1 MKKISTKSIQSQLI
15 LYFTIAI
22 LTPTIIT
29 SIIGTKLIYNQVMT
43 RAENKSISDLN
54 SAREIYRN
62 KISQIEYVT
71 RLTAARSLIVA
82 SLIERN
88 SDTLQQDLNRTMTA
102 EKLDI
107 FTIVDKNGIV
117 ISRGRNPFNKGDTL
131 LSDKFI
137 DKVLHTGETVTGTDI
152 MPTKE
157 LGLESYEL
165 VERSHTILLPTPK
178 AKETGEKEETSGMML
193 KAAVPVLDKNHN
205 VVGVLMGGI
214 LLNRN
219 FEIVNKIT
227 EVVHEREIYNGQEIG
242 TVTIFQ
248 NNFRI
253 ATNVKNEDGSYAIST
268 LVSEDVY
275 NKVLLDG
282 ERWVGDAFV
291 VNNWYMSAYE
301 PIRDINNRIIGILYV
316 GILRDPFNDL
326 LRNAVLTF
334 IGIAV
339 GVILIIIFVA
349 ILLTRKIST
358 PLKKLENFAKKV
370 EEGDYKPDFSI
381 EAPREIENLA
391 YSFNHM
397 AKELEKEKEELENWA
412 NTLETKVE
420 QRSEELKKIH
430 EQMFRSEKLASLGKL
445 AAGVAH
451 EINNPLTGV
460 LTNASLLLEDL
471 EDGDPRRED
480 VQVIVS
486 ETIRCREIVKR
497 LLDFARQTKPQ
508 KKLTNIN
515 TLINNIILLVRNQT
529 SFRNIVI
536 EKRLDDNLPEIMAD
550 LDQIQ
555 QVFINLIINASE
567 AMTKGGCLDIE
578 SKLDKSGEY
587 LEVIFKD
594 NGPGIP
600 DHIKARIFDPFF
612 TTKEQ
617 GTGLGL
623 SISYGI
629 IERHGGKINLET
641 KSGEG
646 TTFTIFLP
654 VNFDE
659 EGEEI

>member
-1 MKKISTKSIQSQLI
+1 MKRISRKSIQTQLI

-29 SIIGTKLIYNQVMT
+29 SIIGTKFIYNQVIN

-71 RLTAARSLIVA
+71 RLTAARSLIAA

-88 SDTLQQDLNRTMTA
+88 SDTLQQDLNRTMTM

-117 ISRGRNPFNKGDTL
+117 IARGRNPFVKGDTL

-137 DKVLHTGETVTGTDI
+137 YKVINSEETVVGTDI
-152 MPTKE
+152 VPANE
-157 LGLESYEL
+157 LLKESYEL
-165 VERSHTILLPTPK
+165 VERSHTIILRTPK
-178 AKETGEKEETSGMML
+178 AKETGQKEYTSGMML
-193 KAAVPVLDKNHN
+193 KAAVPVFDRHKNL
-205 VVGVLMGGI
+205 VGVLMGGI

-227 EVVHEREIYNGQEIG
+227 DVVHEREVYEGHEIG

-248 NNFRI
+248 DDFRI
-253 ATNVKNEDGSYAIST
+253 ATNVKNEDGSYALST
-268 LVSEDVY
+268 LVSEEVY
-275 NKVLLDG
+275 NTVLLKG
-282 ERWVGDAFV
+282 KKWIGDAFV
-291 VNNWYMSAYE
+291 VNNWYISAYE

-316 GILRDPFNDL
+316 GILKEPFSNL
-326 LRNAVLTF
+326 LRNTVLTF
-334 IGIAV
+334 LGICI
-339 GVILIIIFVA
+339 GVIVIIIMVA

-358 PLKKLENFAKKV
+358 PLKKLEDFARNV
-370 EEGDYKPDFSI
+370 EEGKYEPDFSI
-381 EAPREIENLA
+381 KAPREIENLA
-391 YSFNHM
+391 NSFNHM
-397 AKELEKEKEELENWA
+397 AKELEIEKKELENWT
-412 NTLETKVE
+412 NTLEVKVA
-420 QRSEELKKIH
+420 QRSEELAKIH
-430 EQMFRSEKLASLGKL
+430 EQLFRSEKLASLGKL

-471 EDGDPRRED
+471 EDGDPRKED

-486 ETIRCREIVKR
+486 ETVRCREIVKR

-508 KKLTNIN
+508 KKVTNIN

-529 SFRNIVI
+529 SFRSI
-536 EKRLDDNLPEIMAD
+536 EIQKNLEENLPEVMAD
-550 LDQIQ
+550 IDQIQ

-567 AMTKGGCLDIE
+567 AMTEGGKLEIE
-578 SKLDKSGEY
+578 TKRDSGGDY
-587 LEVIFKD
+587 IIVTFKD
-594 NGPGIP
+594 NGPGMP
-600 DHIKARIFDPFF
+600 DNVIAKIFDPFF

-623 SISYGI
+623 SISHGI
-629 IERHGGKINLET
+629 IERHGGKILLDS
-641 KSGEG
+641 KPGKG
-646 TTFTIFLP
+646 TIFTISLP
-654 VNFDE
+654 VNFEDE
-659 EGEEI
+659 GDD

>member
-1 MKKISTKSIQSQLI
+1 MKKLSTKSIQSQLI

-22 LTPTIIT
+22 LTPAIIT
-29 SIIGTKLIYNQVMT
+29 SVIGTKLIYNQVIN

-54 SAREIYRN
+54 SAGEIYRN

-82 SLIERN
+82 SLIEKN
-88 SDTLQQDLNRTMTA
+88 SDTLQQDLNNTLTA

-107 FTIVDKNGIV
+107 FTIVDLNGIV

-137 DKVLHTGETVTGTDI
+137 DKALNTGETVTGTDI
-152 MPTKE
+152 ISANE
-157 LGLESYEL
+157 LSKESYEL
-165 VERSHTILLPTPK
+165 VERSYTAILPTPK
-178 AKETGEKEETSGMML
+178 SKEPARLEENSGMMI
-193 KAAVPVLDKNHN
+193 KAAVPVFDKNRKL
-205 VVGVLMGGI
+205 VGVLLGGI

-227 EVVHEREIYNGQEIG
+227 EVIHEKEIYKGQEIG

-248 NNFRI
+248 DDFRI

-268 LVSEDVY
+268 LVSEEVY
-275 NKVLLDG
+275 NSVILKG

-291 VNNWYMSAYE
+291 VNNWYISAYE
-301 PIRDINNRIIGILYV
+301 PIRDIDKRIIGILFV
-316 GILRDPFNDL
+316 GILKQPFSDL
-326 LRNAVLTF
+326 LRNTILTF
-334 IGIAV
+334 LGIAI

-349 ILLTRKIST
+349 IFLTGKISR
-358 PLKKLENFAKKV
+358 PLKKLEEFAEKV

-381 EAPREIENLA
+381 KAPREIENLA

-397 AKELEKEKEELENWA
+397 AKELEKEKKELERWA
-412 NTLETKVE
+412 DTLEAKVE
-420 QRSEELKKIH
+420 QRSAELKKIH
-430 EQMFRSEKLASLGKL
+430 EQLFRSEKLASLGKL

-471 EDGDPRRED
+471 EEGDPRRDD

-508 KKLTNIN
+508 KKITNIN
-515 TLINNIILLVRNQT
+515 NLINNIILLVRNQT

-536 EKRLDDNLPEIMAD
+536 AKHLEDNLPEIMAD

-567 AMTKGGCLDIE
+567 AMVKGGKLNIE
-578 SKLDKSGEY
+578 SKLDKSCEFI
-587 LEVIFKD
+587 EIIFKD

-600 DHIKARIFDPFF
+600 NHIKAKIFDPFF

-629 IERHGGKINLET
+629 IERHGGKINLDT
-641 KSGEG
+641 KPGEG
-646 TTFTIFLP
+646 TTFTIYLP
-654 VNFDE
+654 VNE
-659 EGEEI
+659 EEENED

>member
-1 MKKISTKSIQSQLI
+1 MKKLSTKSIQSQLI

-29 SIIGTKLIYNQVMT
+29 SVIGTKIIYNQVIN

-88 SDTLQQDLNRTMTA
+88 SDTLRQELSKTMTS

-117 ISRGRNPFNKGDTL
+117 ISRGRNPFNIGDTL

-137 DKVLHTGETVTGTDI
+137 DRVLHTGEMVTGTDLVPI
-152 MPTKE
+152 EE
-157 LGLESYEL
+157 LGKESYEL
-165 VERSHTILLPTPK
+165 VERSHTNILPTPK
-178 AKETGEKEETSGMML
+178 SKETGKKEETSGMML
-193 KAAVPVLDKNHN
+193 KAAVPVHDRNRN

-227 EVVHEREIYNGQEIG
+227 EVIHENEVYKGQEIG

-248 NNFRI
+248 DDFRI

-268 LVSEDVY
+268 LVSEEVY
-275 NKVLLDG
+275 DAVILNG
-282 ERWVGDAFV
+282 ERWVGEAFV
-291 VNNWYMSAYE
+291 VNNWYISAYE
-301 PIRDINNRIIGILYV
+301 PIRDIDNRIIGIMFV
-316 GILRDPFNDL
+316 GILKQPFSDL
-326 LRNAVLTF
+326 LRNTILTF
-334 IGIAV
+334 LGIAI
-339 GVILIIIFVA
+339 GVILIIIVVA

-358 PLKKLENFAKKV
+358 PLKRLEVFAKNV
-370 EEGDYKPDFSI
+370 EEGDYKPDFTI
-381 EAPREIENLA
+381 KAPREIENLA
-391 YSFNHM
+391 FSFNHM
-397 AKELEKEKEELENWA
+397 AKELDKEKKELENWA
-412 NTLETKVE
+412 NTLELKVE

-430 EQMFRSEKLASLGKL
+430 EQLFRSEKLASLGKL

-471 EDGDPRRED
+471 EEGDPRRED
-480 VQVIVS
+480 VEVIVS

-508 KKLTNIN
+508 KKITNIN
-515 TLINNIILLVRNQT
+515 TLINNIILLVKNQT

-536 EKRLDDNLPEIMAD
+536 DKNLDENLPEVMAD

-567 AMTKGGCLDIE
+567 AMTKGGKLDID
-578 SKLDKSGEY
+578 SKLDKTGEY
-587 LEVIFKD
+587 IEVIFKD

-600 DHIKARIFDPFF
+600 NHIKARIFDPFF

-629 IERHGGKINLET
+629 IERHGGKINLDT
-641 KSGEG
+641 KPGEG

-654 VNFDE
+654 IKAEE
-659 EGEEI
+659 EGED

>member
-1 MKKISTKSIQSQLI
+1 MKKLSTKSIQSQLI

-29 SIIGTKLIYNQVMT
+29 SVIGTKLIYNQVIN

-54 SAREIYRN
+54 SAREIYSN

-71 RLTAARSLIVA
+71 RLTAARSLIIA

-88 SDTLQQDLNRTMTA
+88 SDTLRQELTATMTS

-117 ISRGRNPFNKGDTL
+117 ISRGRNAFNEGDTL

-137 DKVLHTGETVTGTDI
+137 DKVLHTGETVTGTDLVPI
-152 MPTKE
+152 EE
-157 LGLESYEL
+157 LGKESYEL
-165 VERSHTILLPTPK
+165 VERSHTNILPTPK
-178 AKETGEKEETSGMML
+178 SKVTGKNEETSGMML
-193 KAAVPVLDKNHN
+193 KAAVPVFDRNKN

-227 EVVHEREIYNGQEIG
+227 EVIHEREIYKGQEIG

-248 NNFRI
+248 DDFRI

-268 LVSEDVY
+268 LVSEEVY
-275 NKVLLDG
+275 DAVILNG

-291 VNNWYMSAYE
+291 VNNWYISAYE
-301 PIRDINNRIIGILYV
+301 PIRDIDNRIIGIMFV
-316 GILRDPFNDL
+316 GILKQPFSDL
-326 LRNAVLTF
+326 LRNTILTF
-334 IGIAV
+334 LGIAI
-339 GVILIIIFVA
+339 GVILIIIVVA

-358 PLKKLENFAKKV
+358 PLKKLEIFAKNV
-370 EEGDYKPDFSI
+370 EEGDYKPDFTI
-381 EAPREIENLA
+381 KAPREIENLA

-397 AKELEKEKEELENWA
+397 AKELDKEKKELENWA
-412 NTLETKVE
+412 NTLELKVE

-430 EQMFRSEKLASLGKL
+430 EQLFRSEKLASLGKL

-471 EDGDPRRED
+471 EEGDPRRED
-480 VQVIVS
+480 VEVIVS

-508 KKLTNIN
+508 KKITNIN
-515 TLINNIILLVRNQT
+515 NLINNIILLVRNQT

-536 EKRLDDNLPEIMAD
+536 DKNLDENLPEVMAD

-567 AMTKGGCLDIE
+567 AMTKGGKLDVE

-587 LEVIFKD
+587 IEVIFKD

-600 DHIKARIFDPFF
+600 NHIKARIFDPFF

-641 KSGEG
+641 KQGEG
-646 TTFTIFLP
+646 TTFTIYLP
-654 VNFDE
+654 IKAEE
-659 EGEEI
+659 EGED

>member
-1 MKKISTKSIQSQLI
+1 MKKLSTKSIQSQLI

-29 SIIGTKLIYNQVMT
+29 SVIGTKLIYNQVIT

-62 KISQIEYVT
+62 KISQIENVT

-88 SDTLQQDLNRTMTA
+88 SDTLQQELNTTMTT

-117 ISRGRNPFNKGDTL
+117 ISRGRNPFEKGDNL
-131 LSDKFI
+131 QSDKFI
-137 DKVLHTGETVTGTDI
+137 ERVLHTGETVTGTDI
-152 MPTKE
+152 VPAEVLAK
-157 LGLESYEL
+157 ESYEL
-165 VERSHTILLPTPK
+165 VERSYTKILPTQK
-178 AKETGEKEETSGMML
+178 SRETTKKEETSGMML
-193 KAAVPVLDKNHN
+193 KAAVPVFDKNKN
-205 VVGVLMGGI
+205 LVGVLLGGI

-227 EVVHEREIYNGQEIG
+227 EVVHEREIYEGQEIG
-242 TVTIFQ
+242 TVTIFEYD
-248 NNFRI
+248 FRI
-253 ATNVKNEDGSYAIST
+253 STNVKNDDGSYAIST

-275 NKVLLDG
+275 DIVVLDG
-282 ERWVGDAFV
+282 ERWVGEAFV
-291 VNNWYMSAYE
+291 VNNWYISAYE
-301 PIRDINNRIIGILYV
+301 PIRDINNKIIGLLYV
-316 GILRDPFNDL
+316 GILKQPFNDL
-326 LRNAVLTF
+326 LRNTILTF
-334 IGIAV
+334 FGIAI
-339 GVILIIIFVA
+339 GVILIIILVA
-349 ILLTRKIST
+349 ILLTKKISR
-358 PLKKLENFAKKV
+358 PLKKLDEFAKKV
-370 EEGDYKPDFSI
+370 EEGNYKPDFSI
-381 EAPREIENLA
+381 KAPREIENLA

-397 AKELEKEKEELENWA
+397 AKELEKEKKELENWA
-412 NTLETKVE
+412 DTLEVKVE
-420 QRSEELKKIH
+420 QRSEEIKKIH
-430 EQMFRSEKLASLGKL
+430 EQLFRSEKLASLGKL

-471 EDGDPRRED
+471 EEGDPRRED
-480 VQVIVS
+480 VEVIVS

-508 KKLTNIN
+508 KKITNIN
-515 TLINNIILLVRNQT
+515 NLINNIILLVRNQT
-529 SFRNIVI
+529 SFRNITI
-536 EKRLDDNLPEIMAD
+536 EKNLDEKLPEVMAD

-567 AMTKGGCLDIE
+567 AMTKGGKLDIE

-587 LEVIFKD
+587 IEITFKD
-594 NGPGIP
+594 DGPGIP
-600 DHIKARIFDPFF
+600 NHTKARIFDPFF

-629 IERHGGKINLET
+629 VERHGGKINLDT
-641 KSGEG
+641 KPGEG
-646 TTFTIFLP
+646 TIFTIYLP
-654 VNFDE
+654 INSDE
-659 EGEEI
+659 EGED

>member
-1 MKKISTKSIQSQLI
+1 MKKLSTKSIQSQLI

-29 SIIGTKLIYNQVMT
+29 SVIGTTIIYNQVIN

-71 RLTAARSLIVA
+71 RLTAARSLIIA

-88 SDTLQQDLNRTMTA
+88 SDTLRQELTATMTS

-107 FTIVDKNGIV
+107 FTIADKNGIV
-117 ISRGRNPFNKGDTL
+117 ISRGRNPFNRGDTL

-137 DKVLHTGETVTGTDI
+137 DRVLHTGEMVTGTDLVPI
-152 MPTKE
+152 EE
-157 LGLESYEL
+157 LGKESYEL
-165 VERSHTILLPTPK
+165 VERSHTNILPTPK
-178 AKETGEKEETSGMML
+178 SKETAKKEETSGLML
-193 KAAVPVLDKNHN
+193 KAAVPVLDRNRN

-227 EVVHEREIYNGQEIG
+227 EVIHEREIYKGQEIG

-248 NNFRI
+248 EDFRI

-268 LVSEDVY
+268 LVSEEIYDAVIL
-275 NKVLLDG
+275 NG

-291 VNNWYMSAYE
+291 VNNWYISAYE
-301 PIRDINNRIIGILYV
+301 PIRDIDNRIVGIMFV
-316 GILRDPFNDL
+316 GILKQPFSDL
-326 LRNAVLTF
+326 LRNTILTF
-334 IGIAV
+334 LGIAI
-339 GVILIIIFVA
+339 GVILIIIVVA

-358 PLKKLENFAKKV
+358 PLKRLEVFAKNV
-370 EEGDYKPDFSI
+370 EEGDYKPDFTI
-381 EAPREIENLA
+381 KAPREIENLA

-397 AKELEKEKEELENWA
+397 AKELDKEKKELENWA
-412 NTLETKVE
+412 NTLEIKVE

-430 EQMFRSEKLASLGKL
+430 EQLFRSEKLASLGKL

-471 EDGDPRRED
+471 EEGDPRRED
-480 VQVIVS
+480 VEVIVS

-508 KKLTNIN
+508 KKITNIN
-515 TLINNIILLVRNQT
+515 NLINNIILLVRNQT

-536 EKRLDDNLPEIMAD
+536 DKNLDENLPEVMAD

-567 AMTKGGCLDIE
+567 AMTKGGKLDID

-587 LEVIFKD
+587 IEVIFKD

-600 DHIKARIFDPFF
+600 NHIKARIFDPFF

-641 KSGEG
+641 KQGEG

-654 VNFDE
+654 VKAEE
-659 EGEEI
+659 EGED